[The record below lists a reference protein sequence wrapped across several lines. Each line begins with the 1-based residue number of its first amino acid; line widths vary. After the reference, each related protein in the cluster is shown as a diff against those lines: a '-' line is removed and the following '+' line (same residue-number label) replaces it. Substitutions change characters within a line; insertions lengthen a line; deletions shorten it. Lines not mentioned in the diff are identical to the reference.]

1 MILGR
6 ALQHVSTSPCLSCS
20 ASTTPLFGP
29 HYSLV
34 IVFAS
39 PPNPQSRYLPPKSNS
54 PASNQEPSFAK
65 CGRMIWKKPLFLWRN
80 VKATSF
86 IPSSEAKAT
95 AVSAS
100 SRSIGQ
106 FIGHGSLPAV
116 SRRPNNSLTHAP
128 MPKQPSRSTD
138 ATGIR
143 GARGG
148 RVRGV
153 RSQDGIVRNQ
163 PHDKR

>member
-1 MILGR
+1 MRLR
-6 ALQHVSTSPCLSCS
+6 APHCS
-20 ASTTPLFGP
+20 W
-29 HYSLV
+29 V
-34 IVFAS
+34 IVFVS
-39 PPNPQSRYLPPKSNS
+39 PPNPRSRHLPPQSNS
-54 PASNQEPSFAK
+54 PGSNQRQSFVK
-65 CGRMIWKKPLFLWRN
+65 CGPTSLKKPLCSWRSA
-80 VKATSF
+80 KA
-86 IPSSEAKAT
+86 ISSIRSLEAKVT
-95 AVSAS
+95 AVSVS

-106 FIGHGSLPAV
+106 FIGHGSLPAA
-116 SRRPNNSLTHAP
+116 SRRPNNSLTHEP

-153 RSQDGIVRNQ
+153 RSRDGIVRNQ